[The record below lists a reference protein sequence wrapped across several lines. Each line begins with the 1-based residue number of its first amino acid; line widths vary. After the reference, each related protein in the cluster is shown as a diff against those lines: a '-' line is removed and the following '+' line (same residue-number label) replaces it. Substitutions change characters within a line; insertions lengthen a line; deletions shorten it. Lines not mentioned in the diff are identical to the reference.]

1 MVSPLKLLWIFWCD
15 LESLLEAVVHLALR
29 SQMDR
34 AETQMM
40 APRLHKCGPAGA
52 ALSDNLAQGRNVVL
66 AAPSQNTS
74 VPAGGRRPLCTGR
87 KALGRADCGIRLSNE
102 LDAWVRMVQASATM
116 GDADHKEQAMDAYEE
131 KSHERERRLDL
142 MRQTRTPISVEQDRE
157 IHQERTR
164 KPPPGL
170 KPISLERAQEISLRT
185 LYEALRK
192 RIDRDE
198 KVLDLFPKEFAE
210 QIRKERKE
218 QGNG

>member
-1 MVSPLKLLWIFWCD
+1 
-15 LESLLEAVVHLALR
+15 
-29 SQMDR
+29 MD
-34 AETQMM
+34 E
-40 APRLHKCGPAGA
+40 
-52 ALSDNLAQGRNVVL
+52 
-66 AAPSQNTS
+66 
-74 VPAGGRRPLCTGR
+74 
-87 KALGRADCGIRLSNE
+87 
-102 LDAWVRMVQASATM
+102 
-116 GDADHKEQAMDAYEE
+116 YEE